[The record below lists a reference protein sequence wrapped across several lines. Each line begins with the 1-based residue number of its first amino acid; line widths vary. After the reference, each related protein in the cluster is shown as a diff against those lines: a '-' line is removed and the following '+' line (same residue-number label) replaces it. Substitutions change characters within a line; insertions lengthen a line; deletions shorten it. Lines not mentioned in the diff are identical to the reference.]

1 MASFVISVAAL
12 ERNAHILHRTGQQ
25 SGAHILL
32 ALKAFATTSAF
43 AYLKPY
49 AAGCCASGLYEARLA
64 AEHFGGHV
72 AVYSPAYR
80 EDELRELLS
89 IAHHIDFNSLGQW
102 QRYRSTCLAHP
113 RVQSGELQLGLRVN
127 PCYSTGHTA
136 LYDACAPGSRLGIPA
151 ADLAGADLS
160 GISGLHFHTLCEQG
174 AQELIDTFRAFEN
187 VCAPLLASPAIR
199 YLNLGGGHWI
209 TKPDYDRE
217 SLISLLRE
225 IRAKY
230 AVEVYLEPGEA
241 WCIHTGVLRA
251 QVLDIFES
259 LGYRHAILDVSVSAH
274 MPDVLEM
281 PYRPA
286 VYALKPAPPGP
297 ILPTVYLPEEAYAL
311 AGEARKDVC
320 ICLSG
325 EPPCPPAVC
334 LPGEAYTLAG
344 KAGEAAHT
352 YRLGAP
358 TCLAGDVLGDYS
370 FPEPLHVGDTLVL
383 DDMTHYTIVKTTH
396 FNGVPHPDIALLHAD
411 GRQEVVRHF
420 TYADFESR
428 LG

>member
-1 MASFVISVAAL
+1 MASFLISAEAL
-12 ERNAHILHRTGQQ
+12 ERNARVLHRVGRE
-25 SGAHILL
+25 SGAHMLL
-32 ALKAFATTSAF
+32 ALKAFATTSSF
-43 AYLKPY
+43 PSLRPY

-80 EDELRELLS
+80 EQELEELLS
-89 IAHHIDFNSLGQW
+89 FAHHIDFNSLPQW
-102 QRYRSTCLAHP
+102 QRFRATCLAHP
-113 RVQSGELQLGLRVN
+113 RVQSGQVQLGLRVN

-151 ADLAGADLS
+151 ADLAGADLE

-174 AQELIDTFRAFEN
+174 AQELIDTFRAFERE
-187 VCAPLLASPAIR
+187 CGALLASPAIR
-199 YLNLGGGHWI
+199 YLNMGGGHWI

-217 SLISLLRE
+217 ALISLVQELRS
-225 IRAKY
+225 RY
-230 AVEVYLEPGEA
+230 GVEVYLEPGEA

-281 PYRPA
+281 PYRPD
-286 VYALKPAPPGP
+286 VFALQAS
-297 ILPTVYLPEEAYAL
+297 AD
-311 AGEARKDVC
+311 AGAQ
-320 ICLSG
+320 
-325 EPPCPPAVC
+325 PAVC
-334 LPGEAYTLAG
+334 LPGETYARAG
-344 KAGEAAHT
+344 AAGELAHT

-370 FPEPLHVGDTLVL
+370 FPEPLKVGDTLVL
-383 DDMTHYTIVKTTH
+383 DDMAHYTIVKTTH

-411 GRQEVVRHF
+411 GRQETVRAF
-420 TYADFESR
+420 SYADFAGR